1 MTFPG
6 NPLPYAPPQGQVPQP
21 QFAVPPNGVYPP
33 VGVYAQPA
41 PDKKKPNAGL
51 LIVAVAAIAAAAF
64 VMLGGSTSGDSGQA
78 ARYDQSAKE
87 ELADGD
93 VIAARYY
100 TALAQCIRAHG
111 ESGSEKDACEATA
124 TERMKKARSDKGDAE
139 RAAERARIKSKYGS

>member
-6 NPLPYAPPQGQVPQP
+6 NPLPYVPPAPQQ
-21 QFAVPPNGVYPP
+21 QFAVPPNMPYPP
-33 VGVYAQPA
+33 AGARTQPA
-41 PDKKKPNAGL
+41 PDKKKPNTALMLAAAGL
-51 LIVAVAAIAAAAF
+51 AVVGFMAF
-64 VMLGGSTSGDSGQA
+64 GGSSSGDSGQA

-124 TERMKKARSDKGDAE
+124 TERMKKARSEKGDAE
-139 RAAERARIKSKYGS
+139 RAAERARIKSKYGG